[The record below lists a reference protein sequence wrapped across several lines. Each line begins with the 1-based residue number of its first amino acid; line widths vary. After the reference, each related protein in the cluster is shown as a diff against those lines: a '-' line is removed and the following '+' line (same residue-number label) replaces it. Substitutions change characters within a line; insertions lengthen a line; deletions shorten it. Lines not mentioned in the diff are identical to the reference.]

1 MANADPRVRP
11 RLRGCPGSSS
21 PGAAGGGSSSC
32 GSPTWTLRRRTIAPV
47 GALSSGETVRCLEGF
62 GRFLPR
68 SPGLCEIF
76 FTSSKGR
83 VTLVRRRRHAARAKL
98 DRRARLRGPRGWRE
112 TRCWRGSRRNRR
124 DARRREGHRSGGG
137 ARELRAGEGR
147 AGDQVP
153 GYPRKP
159 QRGARTIAVF
169 QLIITLPSSRTAPR
183 TTVEPRACHG
193 FVVVRRVVT
202 EKIDLR

>member
-1 MANADPRVRP
+1 MAKADPRVRP

-21 PGAAGGGSSSC
+21 PGAAGGGSSSS

-62 GRFLPR
+62 GRHDL
-68 SPGLCEIF
+68 GLASEIF

-83 VTLVRRRRHAARAKL
+83 VTLARRRRHAARAKL
-98 DRRARLRGPRGWRE
+98 DRRARPRGPRGWRE
-112 TRCWRGSRRNRR
+112 TRCRRGSRRNRR
-124 DARRREGHRSGGG
+124 DARRREGHRAGGG
-137 ARELRAGEGR
+137 ARELWAGEGR

-159 QRGARTIAVF
+159 QRGARAIAVF

-183 TTVEPRACHG
+183 TTVEPGSACHG
-193 FVVVRRVVT
+193 SVVVRRVVT